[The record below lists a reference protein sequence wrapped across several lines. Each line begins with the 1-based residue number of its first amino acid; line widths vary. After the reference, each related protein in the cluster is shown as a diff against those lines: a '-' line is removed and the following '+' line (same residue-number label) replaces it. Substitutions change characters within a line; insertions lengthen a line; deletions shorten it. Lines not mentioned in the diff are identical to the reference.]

1 MRSSRSCSP
10 RFHARNPRRIRDRLR
25 SPRPNRIEN
34 RIFSSRQWQADARL
48 LPGNGRDIHP
58 DFPLLRQT
66 LPGHCLDL
74 VEGHFDALVRRESSL
89 KLAICMPLGIAS
101 AFAQQPARCEVDK
114 ARFVVGEPYSRELA
128 ERAGRAAGARSTRKL
143 EPGMPA
149 TTDLR
154 EDRLNL
160 QVDGQGVVDHVTCG

>member
-1 MRSSRSCSP
+1 
-10 RFHARNPRRIRDRLR
+10 
-25 SPRPNRIEN
+25 
-34 RIFSSRQWQADARL
+34 
-48 LPGNGRDIHP
+48 
-58 DFPLLRQT
+58 
-66 LPGHCLDL
+66 
-74 VEGHFDALVRRESSL
+74 
-89 KLAICMPLGIAS
+89 MPQGIAS

-114 ARFVVGEPYSRELA
+114 ARFFVGEPYSRELA

-160 QVDGQGVVDHVTCG
+160 QVEARYLRMKAVLSASPNYGRHGLVVVRLTLFSLSLLGAAAASDQATDERKG